1 MFLQKDNTKLGIIL
15 GLLAPF
21 AGMLGF
27 YFLRFRS
34 LTIIEFLQY
43 LGIEKHL
50 ITAMLSFALLANA
63 IVFTLYINTRK
74 DKTAKGIFVVTV
86 IYAIVVFFLKWAY

>member
-1 MFLQKDNTKLGIIL
+1 MFLQKDNTKLGVIL
-15 GLLAPF
+15 GLLAPL
-21 AGMLGF
+21 AGIFGF
-27 YFLRFRS
+27 YLWRFQR
-34 LTIIEFLQY
+34 LTITEFIQY

-63 IVFTLYINTRK
+63 IVFTIYINTRK

-86 IYAIVVFFLKWAY
+86 IYAIGVLLLKLFY